1 MSEQVPGGRDADMVV
16 PLFCF
21 SPDLPR
27 FSEPHIPLVAREIMQ
42 RMIRQFAAEYTSKTT
57 QDDSP
62 LPNGIM
68 KDQSLPRVASLAP
81 APCSPPGLPPAPS
94 SPPSS
99 ASSSPSPTPG
109 PGHSPTSAS
118 AAAASAPAC
127 SNGTGASNG
136 GGGGTAAAS
145 AQNPVLS
152 KLLMA
157 DQDGPLD
164 LSVKKNQEDPET
176 SQQGES
182 NNTHRLVSVTCED
195 VGLTFINSFKSY
207 SNLKYDH
214 KSNPT
219 FT

>member
-1 MSEQVPGGRDADMVV
+1 MPEQIPGGRDADMFT
-16 PLFCF
+16 PLFRF
-21 SPDLPR
+21 SADLPS
-27 FSEPHIPLVAREIMQ
+27 FSDPHIPLVAREIMQ

-57 QDDSP
+57 QDDPP
-62 LPNGIM
+62 LPNGTM
-68 KDQSLPRVASLAP
+68 KDQSLPRAALLAP
-81 APCSPPGLPPAPS
+81 APCSPPGPLPAPS

-109 PGHSPTSAS
+109 PSLSPTSAS
-118 AAAASAPAC
+118 AAAAASAPAC
-127 SNGTGASNG
+127 TQSSNGTGSSN

-164 LSVKKNQEDPET
+164 LTVKKDQVDPEP

-182 NNTHRLVSVTCED
+182 CSTN
-195 VGLTFINSFKSY
+195 
-207 SNLKYDH
+207 
-214 KSNPT
+214 
-219 FT
+219 

>member
-1 MSEQVPGGRDADMVV
+1 MAMTEKIPRGRVAEMFVL
-16 PLFCF
+16 LFCF
-21 SPDLPR
+21 SPDLPS

-62 LPNGIM
+62 LPNGTM
-68 KDQSLPRVASLAP
+68 KDQSLPRAASL
-81 APCSPPGLPPAPS
+81 APCSPPGPAPS

-109 PGHSPTSAS
+109 TGLSPTSATA

-152 KLLMA
+152 KLLMT

-164 LSVKKNQEDPET
+164 LSVKKNQDDQEP
-176 SQQGES
+176 SQQGER
-182 NNTHRLVSVTCED
+182 NNTRRAVVFVTYED
-195 VGLTFINSFKSY
+195 ILFIFI
-207 SNLKYDH
+207 
-214 KSNPT
+214 T
-219 FT
+219 

>member
-1 MSEQVPGGRDADMVV
+1 MFAL
-16 PLFCF
+16 LFCS
-21 SPDLPR
+21 SPDLPS
-27 FSEPHIPLVAREIMQ
+27 FSDPHIPLVAREIMQ

-57 QDDSP
+57 QDDPP
-62 LPNGIM
+62 LPNGTM
-68 KDQSLPRVASLAP
+68 KDQSLPKAVSLAP
-81 APCSPPGLPPAPS
+81 APSSPPGPLAAPN

-109 PGHSPTSAS
+109 RCFSPTS
-118 AAAASAPAC
+118 AAAASALAC
-127 SNGTGASNG
+127 TQSSNSTGASNGG

-164 LSVKKNQEDPET
+164 LTVKKNQADPEP

-182 NNTHRLVSVTCED
+182 NAHTHVSD
-195 VGLTFINSFKSY
+195 QHVGFYQPKI
-207 SNLKYDH
+207 
-214 KSNPT
+214 
-219 FT
+219 

>member
-1 MSEQVPGGRDADMVV
+1 MFAS
-16 PLFCF
+16 LFAC

-68 KDQSLPRVASLAP
+68 KDQSLPRVASLGP
-81 APCSPPGLPPAPS
+81 APCSPPGPLPAPG

-99 ASSSPSPTPG
+99 ASSCPSPTPG
-109 PGHSPTSAS
+109 PGLSPTSDAT
-118 AAAASAPAC
+118 C
-127 SNGTGASNG
+127 SNGTGASNGG

-164 LSVKKNQEDPET
+164 LSVKKNQDDPEP
-176 SQQGES
+176 SQQGERH
-182 NNTHRLVSVTCED
+182 TTETTL
-195 VGLTFINSFKSY
+195 Y
-207 SNLKYDH
+207 
-214 KSNPT
+214 
-219 FT
+219 

>member
-1 MSEQVPGGRDADMVV
+1 MLTCASVS
-16 PLFCF
+16 CF
-21 SPDLPR
+21 SADLPR

-68 KDQSLPRVASLAP
+68 KDQSLPRVVSLAP
-81 APCSPPGLPPAPS
+81 APCSPPGPLPPAPS

-99 ASSSPSPTPG
+99 ASSSSPSPTPG
-109 PGHSPTSAS
+109 SALSPSS
-118 AAAASAPAC
+118 AAAAATTSASAC

-136 GGGGTAAAS
+136 AGGGTAAAT

-164 LSVKKNQEDPET
+164 LSVKKSQDEAEP
-176 SQQGES
+176 SQQGEAP
-182 NNTHRLVSVTCED
+182 THTL
-195 VGLTFINSFKSY
+195 F
-207 SNLKYDH
+207 
-214 KSNPT
+214 
-219 FT
+219 

>member
-1 MSEQVPGGRDADMVV
+1 MAMTEQILGGRDADMFAS
-16 PLFCF
+16 LFRF

-81 APCSPPGLPPAPS
+81 APCSPPGPLPTPS

-109 PGHSPTSAS
+109 PGLSPTSA
-118 AAAASAPAC
+118 AAAASAC

-164 LSVKKNQEDPET
+164 LSVKKNQDDPEP

-182 NNTHRLVSVTCED
+182 NNTQTCFCH
-195 VGLTFINSFKSY
+195 L
-207 SNLKYDH
+207 
-214 KSNPT
+214 
-219 FT
+219 

>member
-1 MSEQVPGGRDADMVV
+1 MTDQIPGGRDADTFVSA
-16 PLFCF
+16 FCF
-21 SPDLPR
+21 SADLPT

-81 APCSPPGLPPAPS
+81 SSPPGPLPAPS

-109 PGHSPTSAS
+109 PGLSPTSAG
-118 AAAASAPAC
+118 AAAC

-164 LSVKKNQEDPET
+164 LSVKKNQEDPEP

-182 NNTHRLVSVTCED
+182 NNTHKQTHTPLLNMTTAS
-195 VGLTFINSFKSY
+195 LTQLFSFKL
-207 SNLKYDH
+207 NL
-214 KSNPT
+214 SFQP
-219 FT
+219 

>member
-1 MSEQVPGGRDADMVV
+1 MTDQIPGGRDADMFV
-16 PLFCF
+16 PVFCF
-21 SPDLPR
+21 SADLPS

-81 APCSPPGLPPAPS
+81 SSPPGPPPAPS

-109 PGHSPTSAS
+109 PGLSPTSAA

-164 LSVKKNQEDPET
+164 LSVKKNQEDPEP

-182 NNTHRLVSVTCED
+182 NNTHTHLFFSPIR
-195 VGLTFINSFKSY
+195 TFSMQGIIES
-207 SNLKYDH
+207 
-214 KSNPT
+214 
-219 FT
+219 

>member
-1 MSEQVPGGRDADMVV
+1 MKWDEQSGDQVVGQAERDADVFAS
-16 PLFCF
+16 LFAF
-21 SPDLPR
+21 SADLPR

-81 APCSPPGLPPAPS
+81 APCSPPGPLPAPG

-99 ASSSPSPTPG
+99 GSSCPSPTPG
-109 PGHSPTSAS
+109 PGLSPTS
-118 AAAASAPAC
+118 AAAASSASAC
-127 SNGTGASNG
+127 SNGTGASNGGGG

-164 LSVKKNQEDPET
+164 LSVKKNQDDPEP
-176 SQQGES
+176 SQQGERHDTRWTTS
-182 NNTHRLVSVTCED
+182 
-195 VGLTFINSFKSY
+195 
-207 SNLKYDH
+207 
-214 KSNPT
+214 
-219 FT
+219 